1 MPAKSREYY
10 LTTSSSRDFTWF
22 FFRPPNPQR
31 LSTKLVPPS
40 PDPAPKAKRTKVPS
54 TTEPRLAL
62 MAPVEAKSRKQPSR
76 SREEPTAKSKK
87 QSKKQSKPKRSGIEN
102 VGPWSD
108 WYLSEDGTYLWRARI
123 LQNET
128 WDYQYNYNYQEL
140 SPAENITP
148 ITSNSEFGQ
157 LRSPTP
163 GESSA
168 NPNNLSVP
176 AQDSTSPKSSLPTI
190 LTTSTGHPTEG
201 LSAST
206 SRTLVTLPKEVKDA
220 SSQPEMALVPI
231 SQTRNLSGTKG
242 GTKRTNSGK
251 SPVLRLLFLQ
261 EGRSR
266 KSRPGGADSVD
277 PESAAGNNIMA
288 MVMPGKE
295 QHGGGGACPGNGGSG
310 AVTVSRSNRTS
321 SAFAKK
327 LHAKIKSEKELRM
340 DPKKR
345 VRTWLKGVELDWA
358 PIPLDV
364 QGFPIYQ

>member
-22 FFRPPNPQR
+22 FFRPPNPRR

-40 PDPAPKAKRTKVPS
+40 PNPVPKARRTKVPS

-76 SREEPTAKSKK
+76 SRAEPAAK
-87 QSKKQSKPKRSGIEN
+87 SKKQSKPKRSGIEN
-102 VGPWSD
+102 AGPWSD
-108 WYLSEDGTYLWRARI
+108 WYLSEDGTYLWRARV

-128 WDYQYNYNYQEL
+128 WDYQYDYNYQEL
-140 SPAENITP
+140 SPAENTTP

-157 LRSPTP
+157 PPSPSP
-163 GESSA
+163 GESPA
-168 NPNNLSVP
+168 DPKNLSVP
-176 AQDSTSPKSSLPTI
+176 TQDPTSPKSSLPTI

-220 SSQPEMALVPI
+220 SSQPEMALIPF
-231 SQTRNLSGTKG
+231 SGTRNLSGTKG

-266 KSRPGGADSVD
+266 KSRPGRADSVD
-277 PESAAGNNIMA
+277 PKSAAGNNITA
-288 MVMPGKE
+288 VVVPDKE
-295 QHGGGGACPGNGGSG
+295 QQHGGGGARPGNGGSG
-310 AVTVSRSNRTS
+310 AVTVARSNRTS

-327 LHAKIKSEKELRM
+327 LHAKVKSEKELRM

-358 PIPLDV
+358 PIPLDI